1 MSTSRDTGNKE
12 DNPKTEA
19 GLWPLPNPVEPS
31 GRSPPQ
37 GFTAIHF
44 AAQQK
49 KLSCLQILVEEYKF
63 PVDLPT
69 NKGQTPLHLVIHKN
83 RKSDILPCIDYLLKK
98 GAAINS

>member
-1 MSTSRDTGNKE
+1 MSTSRVTGNKE

>member
-1 MSTSRDTGNKE
+1 MKNCEYLQGHRNKE
-12 DNPKTEA
+12 GNPKTEER
-19 GLWPLPNPVEPS
+19 LWPLSNPS
-31 GRSPPQ
+31 TRSTPQ

-49 KLSCLQILVEEYKF
+49 KLSCLQVLVEEYKF

-69 NKGQTPLHLVIHKN
+69 NKGQTPLHLVIHKKN
-83 RKSDILPCIDYLLKK
+83 KSEVLPCIDYLLKK